1 MKNKIAI
8 DVRMINASGIGVYI
22 QNILPNIINS
32 LDNYHFYLL
41 GDLNTLL
48 NYEWT
53 QKSNV
58 SIINLKSKIYSLSEQ
73 RYLLSKIPKD
83 SVLFW
88 SPHYIIPVFYKGK
101 ILVTVHDIFHLAK
114 PEFVGGFHKKLY
126 AKLMFKAVSKKADA
140 IISVSDFTTK
150 EFLKFVNRNQNNIYT
165 IYNGVNNFWRE
176 FLDRDTDTDRN
187 PYIVYVGNV
196 KPHKNLISLVKAF
209 EKIKNEIPHNLVI
222 IGKKEGF
229 ITGDQEVIKYAERL
243 GDRIKFTGFVDNE
256 TLKRYIANAHALV
269 FPSLYEG
276 FGLPPL
282 EAMACGCPVIVSNVA
297 SLPEVCGDAALYI
310 DPYSPEDIAEK
321 IKLLL
326 SDDKLRK
333 ELRRKGLERAKM
345 FSWEKCAKETLEVIE
360 EVLAK

>member
-1 MKNKIAI
+1 
-8 DVRMINASGIGVYI
+8 MINASGIGVYI
-22 QNILPNIINS
+22 QNILPNVINN
-32 LDNYHFYLL
+32 LDNYCFYLL
-41 GDLNTLL
+41 GDSSNLL

-53 QKSNV
+53 QKSNIN
-58 SIINLKSKIYSLSEQ
+58 IINLQSSIYSLSEQ
-73 RYLLSKIPKD
+73 YHLVSKIPKD

-88 SPHYIIPVFYKGK
+88 SPHYIIPIFYKGK
-101 ILVTVHDIFHLAK
+101 ILVTIHDVFHLAK

-126 AKLMFKAVSKKADA
+126 AKFMFKAVSKKADA
-140 IISVSDFTTK
+140 IISVSDFTKK
-150 EFLKFVNRNQNNIYT
+150 EFLKFVNKNQDNIYT

-176 FLDRDTDTDRN
+176 FVDEDTDLNITK

-196 KPHKNLISLVKAF
+196 KPHKNLITLVKAF
-209 EKIKNEIPHNLVI
+209 EQIKNEIPHNLVI

-243 GDRIKFTGFVDNE
+243 ADRIKFTGFVDNQI
-256 TLKRYIANAHALV
+256 LKQYIANADALV

-282 EAMACGCPVIVSNVA
+282 EAMACGCPLIVSNVS

-310 DPYSPEDIAEK
+310 DPYSSEDIAEK

-326 SDDKLRK
+326 SDDKLRE

-345 FSWEKCAKETLEVIE
+345 FSWEKCAEETIKVIE

>member
-1 MKNKIAI
+1 MENITI
-8 DVRMINASGIGVYI
+8 DLRMIDSSGIGTYI
-22 QNILPNIINS
+22 QNLIPMIIRQYKA
-32 LDNYHFYLL
+32 NYYLL
-41 GDLNTLL
+41 GDIPKIIEYVGENKNYVNYIPTKTALYSLKEQFDLL
-48 NYEWT
+48 NC
-53 QKSNV
+53 
-58 SIINLKSKIYSLSEQ
+58 
-73 RYLLSKIPKD
+73 IPKNT
-83 SVLFW
+83 SLFW
-88 SPHYIIPVFYKGK
+88 SPHYVIPLFYKGK
-101 ILVTVHDIFHLAK
+101 ILVTVHDVFHLAK

-140 IISVSDFTTK
+140 IISVSDFTKK
-150 EFLKFVNRNQNNIYT
+150 EFLKFVNGNQQNIYT
-165 IYNGVNNFWRE
+165 VYNGINDFWIE
-176 FLDRDTDTDRN
+176 FGGRDSN
-187 PYIVYVGNV
+187 PNPSPYIVYVGNV

-243 GDRIKFTGFVDNE
+243 EDRIKFTGFVDNE
-256 TLKRYIANAHALV
+256 ILKQYIVNAHALV

-282 EAMACGCPVIVSNVA
+282 EAMACGCPVIASNVA
-297 SLPEVCGDAALYI
+297 SLPEVCGKAALYV

-326 SDDKLRK
+326 SDYKLRE

-345 FSWEKCAKETLEVIE
+345 FSWEKCAEKTIKVIE